1 MVQPNKD
8 LSSAISIL
16 RYLGYGLLVF
26 ALLDVVVILYPPQFT
41 NPDWELQVIGQI
53 VERVPVP
60 LIGLA
65 FVFLGD
71 TSQWK
76 FPERLLLKALSF
88 LSLAIAALFLFLVPL
103 GIFDTMRILEN
114 NQEQISGETEQ
125 RVEQIE
131 QIKNLVKD
139 ANPQQLSQIAQQL
152 PNISQSIDADNP
164 QQLREEILSRLEQQQ
179 TQIQEQ
185 ATNTQSEGRS
195 NLLQNAIKW
204 ITGAFLAAVLSAII
218 FIQTAWVRKLPL
230 KKS

>member
-1 MVQPNKD
+1 MVQQNKN
-8 LSSAISIL
+8 LGSAISIL
-16 RYLGYGLLVF
+16 RYIGYGLLVF
-26 ALLDVVVILYPPQFT
+26 ALLDVIFIIYPPQFT

-71 TSQWK
+71 ASQWK
-76 FPERLLLKALSF
+76 FPERLLSKILSF
-88 LSLAIAALFLFLVPL
+88 LSLVIAAFFLFLVPL
-103 GIFDTMRILEN
+103 GIFDTIRILEK
-114 NQEQISGETEQ
+114 NQEQISGQTEQ

-131 QIKNLVKD
+131 QIKNLVED

-152 PNISQSIDADNP
+152 PNIGQSIDADNP
-164 QQLREEILSRLEQQQ
+164 QQLRQEILSRLEQQQ
-179 TQIQEQ
+179 TQLKQQ

-195 NLLQNAIKW
+195 SLLQNAIKW
-204 ITGAFLAAVLSAII
+204 ITGAFLAAILSAII